1 MLHQTVIIIV
11 AFYVVQWNAPIL
23 LKYLVIVLASFAA
36 TMLLYEIARRW
47 GVTRFLFGLKKK
59 KR

>member
-1 MLHQTVIIIV
+1 MLHQTIIIIV
-11 AFYVVQWNAPIL
+11 AFYVVQWNTSIL

-47 GVTRFLFGLKKK
+47 GVMRFLFGLKKK